1 MIATRSQTSSI
12 SLSRCELRR
21 TATPRVRRSSSSRRT
36 VRRPAGS
43 SALVGLVEEQELRG
57 ADQRLGDSEPLLHPL
72 GHRVDR
78 AIGGIL
84 EADEPKELGAFL
96 TAAVAVGE
104 PLVEG

>member
-1 MIATRSQTSSI
+1 M
-12 SLSRCELRR
+12 
-21 TATPRVRRSSSSRRT
+21 RVEEDGDSSRAEVLEQPADGAAAGGIERA
-36 VRRPAGS
+36 RR
-43 SALVGLVEEQELRG
+43 LVEEQELRG

-96 TAAVAVGE
+96 RAAVAVGE